1 MVSRSKLVLFDT
13 GIIIQSFRLGVW
25 DALVSHYHII
35 TSEIVVEE
43 AKFFM
48 DENNIRHPIELLPYV
63 ASKAI
68 QVEDVSLSE
77 LKVFKNT
84 HDPVYFERLDPG
96 ELSLLCLL
104 FKRGYEEAL
113 ISSGD
118 GIVYR
123 ILGKRRCSE
132 RGVSLEE
139 LAAKIGVN
147 KKFPEQFRKK
157 FKEDYSRRGFDDSF
171 C

>member
-1 MVSRSKLVLFDT
+1 MASRSRLLLFDT
-13 GIIIQSFRLGVW
+13 GIIIQAFRLGIW

-43 AKFFM
+43 AKFFI
-48 DENNIRHPIELLPYV
+48 DDSGVRHIIELLPYV
-63 ASKAI
+63 VSKAI

-77 LKVFKNT
+77 LKTFKNT
-84 HDPVYFERLDPG
+84 HDPVYFERLDLG

-104 FKRGYEEAL
+104 FKKGYEEAL

-132 RGVSLEE
+132 RGISLEE

-147 KKFPEQFRKK
+147 KKFPDQFRKK
-157 FKEDYSRRGFDDSF
+157 FREDYASRGFDDSF
-171 C
+171 F